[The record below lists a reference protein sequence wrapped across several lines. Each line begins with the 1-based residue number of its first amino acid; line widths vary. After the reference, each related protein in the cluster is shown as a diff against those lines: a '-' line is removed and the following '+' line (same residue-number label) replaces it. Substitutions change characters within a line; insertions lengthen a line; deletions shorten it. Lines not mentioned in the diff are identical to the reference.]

1 MREGRERNMIW
12 FFVEIPNVAW
22 WLFMQ
27 IPLTILGLAGVI
39 IWVLPNKV
47 EIKDLKESVDRL
59 VDAPGP
65 DYG

>member
-1 MREGRERNMIW
+1 MIW

-27 IPLTILGLAGVI
+27 IPLTILGLAGI
-39 IWVLPNKV
+39 AIWFLPNKV
-47 EIKDLKESVDRL
+47 EIKDPKESVDRL
-59 VDAPGP
+59 VDSPGK